1 MDCHSDQYERHGLLG
16 RKLMKNKIVFLI
28 QILLLALLSGC
39 ASMQDNI
46 YRFGID
52 RERSQSDLVYKTV
65 DVDGE
70 KVSYLEREG
79 KGETVVLLHGF
90 TADKNN
96 WLRFV
101 RYLPETYR
109 VLAIDMPGHGDNFQ
123 DPAKKYDPVSLSQG
137 IEKTID
143 SIGLKRFHI
152 AGNSLGGLVSKIYAS
167 NHSDNVI
174 TLGLFDSAGVTSPTP
189 SEFRVALEKGVN
201 PFVVKTREDYDR
213 LGEYAFYDEPF
224 LPWPVHSV
232 MARKYISRND
242 FNQKM
247 FADLRSSPVFL
258 DEKAQLELLSHLK
271 MPVFVIWG
279 DQDRLIHV
287 SSVEIYQKQLPQA
300 ETVILKDCGHLPMLE
315 LPEESA
321 MHYAEFL
328 KKHPD

>member
-1 MDCHSDQYERHGLLG
+1 
-16 RKLMKNKIVFLI
+16 MKNKTVFLI

-39 ASMQDNI
+39 ASMQHSF
-46 YRFGID
+46 YSFGID
-52 RERSQSDLVYKTV
+52 WERSQSDLVCKTV

-79 KGETVVLLHGF
+79 KGEAVVLVHGF

-109 VLAIDMPGHGDNFQ
+109 VLAIDMPGHGDNVQ
-123 DPAKKYDPVSLSQG
+123 DPTKKYDPVSLSHG
-137 IEKTID
+137 IEKTIH

-167 NHSDNVI
+167 NNSDKVI
-174 TLGLFDSAGVTSPTP
+174 TLGLFDSAGVTSPVK
-189 SEFRVALEKGVN
+189 SEFRIALEKGEN

-224 LPWPVHSV
+224 LPWPIHSV

-247 FADLRSSPVFL
+247 FGDLTASSTFR
-258 DEKAQLELLSHLK
+258 DQAAQLEILSRLK

-279 DQDRLIHV
+279 DKDRLLHV
-287 SSVEIYQKQLPQA
+287 SSVEIYQKELPQA

-315 LPEESA
+315 RPEESA
-321 MHYAEFL
+321 MHYTEFL